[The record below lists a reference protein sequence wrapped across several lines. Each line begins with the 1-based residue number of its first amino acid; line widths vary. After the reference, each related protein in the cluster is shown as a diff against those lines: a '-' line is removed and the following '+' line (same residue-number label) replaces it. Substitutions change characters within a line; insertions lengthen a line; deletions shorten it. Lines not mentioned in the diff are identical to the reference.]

1 MKKSVIDNITELIT
15 FNEFDDEFEVFN
27 KYVQLSRNHFSF
39 GEAQYL
45 IGVIRLLLKTD
56 IRVLRKTTNIIK
68 ERG

>member
-15 FNEFDDEFEVFN
+15 FNEFGDEFEAFN
-27 KYVQLSRNHFSF
+27 KYVRLSENRFSF
-39 GEAQYL
+39 SEAQYL

-56 IRVLRKTTNIIK
+56 ARILRKTTNIIK